1 MSYSV
6 LSHGRGA
13 FNMTLKELEAL
24 IGIAVKDA
32 DLADT
37 DIPAIDLYLDQ
48 ILSLVADK
56 NSGASTRYRER
67 ALTKT
72 MINNY
77 SKDGLI
83 SPIAGKKY
91 TREHII
97 EMLLVYAL
105 KNTLSIA
112 EIKRVLMGVRND
124 CGFAGSD
131 LAAGYQQ
138 FLSVKESNRA
148 RVGALVLSLL
158 QEDDLDIEDDYD
170 FFVALLDILSL
181 SAYLKVVAQEMLEA
195 RYTDP
200 DQIERERREREAARR
215 AQEAAVI
222 SEHKNRMEQEKARMS
237 GGKPKADD
245 KAFAGY
251 ETAIPKKK
259 SKAGR
264 IVLIVLAVLVLAVAV
279 LFIIPAPESMQ

>member
-1 MSYSV
+1 
-6 LSHGRGA
+6 
-13 FNMTLKELEAL
+13 MTLKELEAL
-24 IGIAVKDA
+24 IGVAVKDA

-56 NSGASTRYRER
+56 NSGASSRYRER

-138 FLSVKESNRA
+138 FLSVKESNRS

-158 QEDDLDIEDDYD
+158 QEDDLDIEEDHD

-200 DQIERERREREAARR
+200 DQVERERRERER
-215 AQEAAVI
+215 QEKRERDEAEKQKKRERDEA
-222 SEHKNRMEQEKARMS
+222 ERQEKAEKR
-237 GGKPKADD
+237 
-245 KAFAGY
+245 
-251 ETAIPKKK
+251 EVKKK
-259 SKAGR
+259 EKNR
-264 IVLIVLAVLVLAVAV
+264 VL
-279 LFIIPAPESMQ
+279 PDPDD